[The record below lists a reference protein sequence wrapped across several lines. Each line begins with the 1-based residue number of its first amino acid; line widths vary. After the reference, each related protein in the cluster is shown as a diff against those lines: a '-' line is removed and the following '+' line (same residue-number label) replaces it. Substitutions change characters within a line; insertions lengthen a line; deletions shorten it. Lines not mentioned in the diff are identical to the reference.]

1 MQIQFLLRLIN
12 CSSKV
17 KLPLKNRT
25 EITLRRK
32 GGGKGAIALVLLVL
46 LMSQDV
52 WCVCVWCVWAIPLLF
67 FLSKLYV
74 QKNNNFCQK
83 GDYGG
88 GLLST
93 ATAITTTHHVRLS
106 YTYHKT
112 VLFDLS
118 IFKLVK
124 PFKSFKCG
132 FSCFLFHLILSLLF
146 CTFFSWSV

>member
-1 MQIQFLLRLIN
+1 MQVQFLLRLIN

-32 GGGKGAIALVLLVL
+32 GGGKRGYCSSTFGVTNVARRLV
-46 LMSQDV
+46 
-52 WCVCVWCVWAIPLLF
+52 CVCVVCLGYSFFF

-74 QKNNNFCQK
+74 QENNNFCQK

-93 ATAITTTHHVRLS
+93 ATDITTTHHVRLS

-132 FSCFLFHLILSLLF
+132 FSCFLYHLILSLLF

>member
-1 MQIQFLLRLIN
+1 
-12 CSSKV
+12 
-17 KLPLKNRT
+17 
-25 EITLRRK
+25 
-32 GGGKGAIALVLLVL
+32 
-46 LMSQDV
+46 MSQDV
-52 WCVCVWCVWAIPLLF
+52 WCVCVCVCLGYSFF

-74 QKNNNFCQK
+74 QENNNFCQRR
-83 GDYGG
+83 
-88 GLLST
+88 LWRRPFST

-146 CTFFSWSV
+146 CTFFVECLICICSHNLPPITKLINFGANKDFFQRIST

>member
-1 MQIQFLLRLIN
+1 M
-12 CSSKV
+12 
-17 KLPLKNRT
+17 
-25 EITLRRK
+25 
-32 GGGKGAIALVLLVL
+32 
-46 LMSQDV
+46 
-52 WCVCVWCVWAIPLLF
+52 CVCVVCLGYSFF
-67 FLSKLYV
+67 FLVSYMYRKITISAKRRLWR
-74 QKNNNFCQK
+74 
-83 GDYGG
+83 
-88 GLLST
+88 LLST

-146 CTFFSWSV
+146 CTFFRECLICICSHNLPPITKLINFGANKDFFQKNFYFNTVLFVAF

>member
-52 WCVCVWCVWAIPLLF
+52 WCVCVWCVWAIPFFF
-67 FLSKLYV
+67 FLVSYMYRKITISAKREIMAAAFFRPPPLSPPRTTY
-74 QKNNNFCQK
+74 
-83 GDYGG
+83 DYRIH
-88 GLLST
+88 
-93 ATAITTTHHVRLS
+93 IT
-106 YTYHKT
+106 
-112 VLFDLS
+112 
-118 IFKLVK
+118 K
-124 PFKSFKCG
+124 PFNLICL
-132 FSCFLFHLILSLLF
+132 FLNSSNRSNPLNVDFPVFYFI
-146 CTFFSWSV
+146 

>member
-52 WCVCVWCVWAIPLLF
+52 WCVCVWCVWAIPFFF
-67 FLSKLYV
+67 FLVSYMYRKITISAKREIMAAAFFRPPPLSPPRTTY
-74 QKNNNFCQK
+74 
-83 GDYGG
+83 DYRIH
-88 GLLST
+88 
-93 ATAITTTHHVRLS
+93 IT
-106 YTYHKT
+106 
-112 VLFDLS
+112 
-118 IFKLVK
+118 K
-124 PFKSFKCG
+124 PFYLICL
-132 FSCFLFHLILSLLF
+132 FLNSSNRSNPLNVDFPVFYFI
-146 CTFFSWSV
+146 